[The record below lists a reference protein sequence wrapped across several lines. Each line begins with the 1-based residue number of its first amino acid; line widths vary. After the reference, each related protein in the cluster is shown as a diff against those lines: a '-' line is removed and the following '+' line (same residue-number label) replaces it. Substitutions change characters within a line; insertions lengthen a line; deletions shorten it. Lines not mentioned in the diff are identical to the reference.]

1 VRFSGLAPVSAIDRE
16 SELKTPA
23 FSRKILNNLLHLN
36 QIKKMQSFSNKEG
49 AVIIENLITVIQ
61 ANKQYL
67 SDIDGLIGDGDHGI
81 NMNKGFTMCR
91 EELEK
96 NPGDLAYS
104 AKVLSKILM
113 MKIGGSMG
121 PLYGK
126 MFRGFATELEG
137 EDEIGIEDFGNALNG
152 MLTAIQS
159 ISPAQP
165 GDKTLIDTLH
175 PAVMA
180 YKKAADEGKSFTEA
194 LDEMRKAAILGRD
207 STKDM
212 VAKLGRAS
220 RLGERSRGV
229 LDAGATSCCLILET
243 MAGSIK
249 ELIK

>member
-1 VRFSGLAPVSAIDRE
+1 M
-16 SELKTPA
+16 K
-23 FSRKILNNLLHLN
+23 
-36 QIKKMQSFSNKEG
+36 SFSNQKG
-49 AVIIENLITVIQ
+49 AIIIENLITTIQ
-61 ANKQYL
+61 ENKQYL

-81 NMNKGFTMCR
+81 NMNKGFQLCKA
-91 EELEK
+91 ELKK
-96 NPGDLAYS
+96 NPGDLAHS

-137 EDEIGIEDFGNALNG
+137 KNQIGIEEFGNALNA
-152 MLTAIQS
+152 MLTSVQS

-165 GDKTLIDTLH
+165 GDKTLVDTLH
-175 PAVMA
+175 PAVLA
-180 YKKAADEGKSFTEA
+180 Y
-194 LDEMRKAAILGRD
+194 RKAAAEDKDFEEALEIMKSEAIKGRD

-229 LDAGATSCCLILET
+229 LDAGATSCCLILES

-249 ELIK
+249 ELL